1 MENLREEQEG
11 KGVRIENKSEQIGL
25 AEGVR
30 ANENRG
36 LETVSRAI
44 GIDSVLRCTL
54 AQKHTRTT
62 VRQSVDV

>member
-1 MENLREEQEG
+1 MENLTEDQES
-11 KGVRIENKSEQIGL
+11 KGVQIENKSEQIGL

-36 LETVSRAI
+36 LETVGWAI
-44 GIDSVLRCTL
+44 SIDSVLRCTL

-62 VRQSVDV
+62 VRQSVDA

>member
-1 MENLREEQEG
+1 VENLREEQEG

-44 GIDSVLRCTL
+44 GIDSVLRYTL
-54 AQKHTRTT
+54 A
-62 VRQSVDV
+62 